1 MLRRAVFLD
10 RDGVLIENPPN
21 YVQRESDIDY
31 FESAFEA
38 CRLLSE
44 AGIPQI
50 VVTNQSLVG
59 RGMLGYDEIRRL
71 NQIVV
76 DRFNAEG
83 ANIIA
88 AYICPHAP
96 EDNCDCRKPKPG
108 QLLIAAQE
116 HNIDLRESFMVGDAV
131 TDVQAALNAGAKPV
145 MVRTGRG
152 TLQENILYETPGVDA
167 QVVDDLLEAVHWI
180 IESAKVEA
188 SG

>member
-1 MLRRAVFLD
+1 MFLD

-21 YVQRESDIDY
+21 YVQRESDIEY
-31 FESAFEA
+31 FDSAFEA
-38 CRLLSE
+38 CRLFTQADL
-44 AGIPQI
+44 PQV

-59 RGMLGYDEIRRL
+59 RGMLALEEIQRL

-96 EDNCDCRKPKPG
+96 EEECDCRKPKSG
-108 QLLIAAQE
+108 QLLKAAEE
-116 HNIDLRESFMVGDAV
+116 HDISLEHSYMVGDAV
-131 TDVQAALNAGAKPV
+131 TDIQAALGAGAKPL

-152 TLQENILYETPGVDA
+152 TIQENILYETPGVDA
-167 QVVDDLLEAVHWI
+167 EVVDDLLEAARWI
-180 IESAKVEA
+180 LNSIKAEA
-188 SG
+188 AG